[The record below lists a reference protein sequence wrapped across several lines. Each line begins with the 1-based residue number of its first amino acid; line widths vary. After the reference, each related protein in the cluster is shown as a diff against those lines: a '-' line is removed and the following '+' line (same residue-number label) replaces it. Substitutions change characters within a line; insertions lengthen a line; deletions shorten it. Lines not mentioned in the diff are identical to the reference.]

1 MTTSQSNNIAIKRQS
16 IISSLM
22 EAGFHRAEMVYD
34 SYLESREEWFNDHEI
49 DDINERFLSDGQPN
63 PDYMIRNDWPDNLNQ
78 VILDEEFEID
88 IKVFP
93 DYKGYCK
100 MGYTMDFIAP
110 YIRYDEVVK
119 AIEDGANKFIKSK
132 YKRYNADRL
141 SRE

>member
-1 MTTSQSNNIAIKRQS
+1 MTTSQYDNIAIKRQS
-16 IISSLM
+16 IIAPLM

-34 SYLESREEWFNDHEI
+34 SYLESIEEWLNDDEI

-78 VILDEEFEID
+78 VILDEDFELD
-88 IKVFP
+88 PKAFP

-110 YIRYDEVVK
+110 FINYEEIVA
-119 AIEDGANKFIKSK
+119 AIEDGANKFIRLK
-132 YKRYNADRL
+132 YQVQ
-141 SRE
+141 